1 MQKVLSLYKNI
12 TLVFLLLIVFFI
24 VFACNSKLENNSPH
38 DKNAIDSVE
47 IYISRSQDKSLDKEL
62 RKEELVSAYR
72 FNSKLSNDSIRN
84 RNLLKIAFQAF
95 LLEEITYF
103 KKINTEALRLS
114 IKLKDT
120 FGIGDTHWNF
130 ANVYTDEEK
139 MDSAYIYYYKAFKS
153 FKTINNKLYT
163 GKMLYNMAYVQG
175 LVKDYTGAETSL
187 FKAIS
192 IFKEIETNRSL
203 YMSYNFLLELY
214 IDLKEYDKAFFY
226 HDLANKH
233 VDLMETK
240 GLNKEKVLNNLGL
253 IYQSMGN
260 HKEAVRSFEKALQ
273 KPNIK
278 TEDIN
283 LYAKLVDNRAY
294 NQLLFGDSTNLKQ
307 DFLFG
312 LRIRDSM
319 KDQSGVVL
327 SKLHLGEYYAM
338 YNDTVTSLENLKEAY
353 KLAIIINN
361 NRDVLRTLNQLSK
374 IDIKNSKIH
383 LLNYLSLTDSLQKDE
398 RRIRNKFTRI
408 RFQTDEYIQETKYLT
423 EQKKWIL
430 IISIFLFSTLSFLY
444 YIKRQ
449 NAKNKEL
456 KFERE
461 QQKANEEIYSLLLKH
476 QAKMEE
482 GRLQERNRISEDLH
496 DGILGK
502 LFGTRLSFGFL
513 KLNGNETDLKKF
525 DDILSEMQQIEKEIR
540 VISHELKSEILTSE
554 FDFID
559 ILNDL
564 IQKQSRV
571 GGFTYKLNNDK
582 TIRWREI
589 SEKVK
594 INLYRIILEGI
605 QNITKYAKA
614 SQVKISFMLLNETV
628 QLIIEDNGIGF
639 NSLRKSKGIGL
650 KNIQSRTQKLNGK
663 FNLESKTN
671 EGTKITISIPLKYKG
686 HDKKV

>member
-1 MQKVLSLYKNI
+1 LQKVLSLYKNI

-103 KKINTEALRLS
+103 KKINTEALQLS

-130 ANVYTDEEK
+130 ANVYTNEEK

-240 GLNKEKVLNNLGL
+240 GLNKEKVMNNLGL

-278 TEDIN
+278 TKDIN

-461 QQKANEEIYSLLLKH
+461 QQIANEEIYSLLLKH

-525 DDILSEMQQIEKEIR
+525 DDNLSEMQQIEKEIR

>member
-62 RKEELVSAYR
+62 RKEELESAYQ

-130 ANVYTDEEK
+130 ANVYTNEEK

-278 TEDIN
+278 TKDIN

-525 DDILSEMQQIEKEIR
+525 DDNLSEMQQIEKEIR